1 MRRKR
6 RSIWEQPL
14 LHEQPKL
21 SAAEWSVIRLAL
33 ETQERVMLK
42 RGAHQAA
49 EIARALRQKL
59 S

>member
-1 MRRKR
+1 MKRKR
-6 RSIWEQPL
+6 SMWEQPIV
-14 LHEQPKL
+14 HDQPKL

-33 ETQERVMLK
+33 ETQERVMLQ

-49 EIARALRQKL
+49 EIAYALRQKL